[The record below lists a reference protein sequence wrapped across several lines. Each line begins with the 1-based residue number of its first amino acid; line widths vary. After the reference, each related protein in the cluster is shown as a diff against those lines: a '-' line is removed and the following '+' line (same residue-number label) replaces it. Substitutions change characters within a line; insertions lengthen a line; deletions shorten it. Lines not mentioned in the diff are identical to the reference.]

1 MDKAKLSEVFDQ
13 FDVNKNGTVDAKEL
27 KAVVKTYY
35 EIEGKTV
42 SDEKLNEEVGV
53 GPCQK

>member
-1 MDKAKLSEVFDQ
+1 MDKTKLSEVFDQ
-13 FDVNKNGTVDAKEL
+13 FDQNKNGTVDAKEL

-35 EIEGKTV
+35 EIEGKPV

-53 GPCQK
+53 GPFQ